1 MCLLLRGR
9 RRARPARTG
18 QPADAACLPE
28 RGLARS
34 FRLFRLFRLEQ
45 AEPDRFYRALA
56 ADSVRQ
62 LAGYIDL
69 PGRTVIDI
77 GGGCGY
83 FTAALRAAGA
93 TCCLVEPDPAELRG
107 ISHHGVSQ
115 HGAARHG
122 PGAPPGGPVV
132 GGAVLA
138 DGYRLPVRDG
148 GADVC
153 FSSNVLEHVPD
164 PLGLIGEMARVTR
177 PGGIIYLSFTNWYS
191 PWGGHET
198 SPWHYLGAGYAERR
212 YLRRHGRPPKN
223 RFGVTLFPLHVGPL
237 LRRLRARTDVEV
249 VDALPRYYPG
259 LCRPIAAVP
268 LLRELATWNLLLILR
283 RVS

>member
-1 MCLLLRGR
+1 MCLLLLRSR
-9 RRARPARTG
+9 RRARRAGTG
-18 QPADAACLPE
+18 QPADVARLPE

-34 FRLFRLFRLEQ
+34 VRLFRLFRLEQ

-62 LAGYIDL
+62 LESYTAL

-93 TCCLVEPDPAELRG
+93 ACCLVEPDLAEL
-107 ISHHGVSQ
+107 HG
-115 HGAARHG
+115 GRRG
-122 PGAPPGGPVV
+122 PGTPPAGPAVT
-132 GGAVLA
+132 GAVLG
-138 DGYRLPVRDG
+138 DGGRLPVRDG

-164 PLGLIGEMARVTR
+164 PLALISEMARVTR

-191 PWGGHET
+191 PWGGHEM
-198 SPWHYLGAGYAERR
+198 SPWHYLGARYAEQR
-212 YLRRHGRPPKN
+212 YLRRHGRLPKN
-223 RFGVTLFPLHVGPL
+223 RPGVTLFPLHVGPL
-237 LRRLRARTDVEV
+237 LRRLRARTDVEL
-249 VDALPRYYPG
+249 VDALPRYYPR

-268 LLRELATWNLLLILR
+268 LLREVATWNLLLILR
-283 RVS
+283 RAS